1 MDSKPSLKAG
11 DSIWIEQI
19 SQDFSK
25 RNSLQD
31 CRSGFL
37 ILDVSAKPVFESKQK
52 SPDFDCL
59 FLSLWMM
66 MSLVQKK
73 GSSEIDRKPQNRKK
87 KRYGLAAMYCQP
99 YSGMKTVDGSK
110 LFSKHKKAKRKAIA
124 IGWLLSA

>member
-73 GSSEIDRKPQNRKK
+73 GSSEIDRKPQNRKTA
-87 KRYGLAAMYCQP
+87 KRNAMAWQP